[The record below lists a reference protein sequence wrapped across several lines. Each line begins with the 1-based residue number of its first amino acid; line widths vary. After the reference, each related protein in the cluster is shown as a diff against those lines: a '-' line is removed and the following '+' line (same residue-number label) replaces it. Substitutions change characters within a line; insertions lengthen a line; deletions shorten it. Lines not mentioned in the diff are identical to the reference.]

1 MSKPIT
7 RHPAVE
13 QDIFDIARWIARD
26 SREAALKFFVAVEE
40 TVEGLRLFPGKG
52 SPKQFR
58 AKALAGIRTW
68 FVRGF
73 PNHLIFYTVR
83 PHEIYVIA
91 VLHGARNT
99 AKILRARVK

>member
-1 MSKPIT
+1 VSKPVT

-13 QDIFDIARWIARD
+13 DDIFDIAHWISRD
-26 SREAALKFFVAVEE
+26 SKEAAMRFFVAVEE

-52 SPKQFR
+52 SSKTFR
-58 AKALAGIRTW
+58 AKALAGVRTW

-73 PNHLIFYTVR
+73 PNHLIFYTLR

-91 VLHGARNT
+91 ILHGARNA
-99 AKILRARVK
+99 AKILRQRAK

>member
-1 MSKPIT
+1 L
-7 RHPAVE
+7 
-13 QDIFDIARWIARD
+13 IARD
-26 SREAALKFFVAVEE
+26 NNEAAIKFFVAVEE

-68 FVRGF
+68 FIRGF
-73 PNHLIFYTVR
+73 PNHLIFYTAR
-83 PHEIYVIA
+83 PREIYVIA